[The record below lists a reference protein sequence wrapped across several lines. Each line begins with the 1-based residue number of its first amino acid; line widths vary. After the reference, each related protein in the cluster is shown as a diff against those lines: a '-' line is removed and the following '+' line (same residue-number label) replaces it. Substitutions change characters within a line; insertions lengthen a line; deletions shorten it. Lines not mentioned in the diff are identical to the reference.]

1 MVENQRTEMSLP
13 SATYSKRKW
22 LLLFLILIFAIW
34 GPGCQKSED
43 RKGPV
48 TISFSSLTFTQ
59 TLYHGGPDILTEFTR
74 QTGIRVKMLSYEGD
88 DMGARRLQ
96 HLAWLKQ
103 HASAPDVYEADVI
116 DVGTLAE
123 HMIDLNPYLGEDDRQ
138 HIPAIMRNFVFD
150 GRLVALPV
158 HTDVGLLF
166 YRTDLL
172 KKYGYRHPPKT
183 WGELEAMAAKIQA
196 GERAAGDRGFWGFV
210 WEGSAANEGLT
221 YTALEWQA
229 SSGGG
234 QIIEPDGTISVNNP
248 WVIAALRRAR
258 RWVGTISPPAVT
270 AYQVEDIANVWK
282 AGRAAFMRSWPYYY
296 SLGQSADSLSRGR
309 FDVTALPSGGVGPAG
324 TLGGW
329 QLLVSK
335 YSAHPKEAVALA
347 RYLTSTQTQ
356 LMLGRQFSY
365 PPTRIA
371 LYSDP
376 ELLRLSPYFSW
387 LKDEFPRL
395 ALARP
400 SSVTGGNYLTVAE
413 AYKQAVHSVLTG
425 EADAADAMAKLEKEL
440 VGITGFPV
448 RHPTEPLQFSTA
460 RSAR

>member
-1 MVENQRTEMSLP
+1 MTPLSTNCSWP
-13 SATYSKRKW
+13 KW
-22 LLLFLILIFAIW
+22 LLLTLIFAICSS
-34 GPGCQKSED
+34 GCRKSEH
-43 RKGPV
+43 RNNAV
-48 TISFSSLTFTQ
+48 TILFSSLTFTE
-59 TLYHGGPDILTEFTR
+59 TLYHGGPDILSEFTR
-74 QTGIRVKMLSYEGD
+74 QTGIQVKMLSYTGD
-88 DMGARRLQ
+88 EMEARRLQ

-103 HASAPDVYEADVI
+103 HASTPDVYEADVI

-138 HIPAIMRNFVFD
+138 HIPTILRNFTFD

-158 HTDVGLLF
+158 RTDVGLLF

-172 KKYGYRHPPKT
+172 KKYGYTHPPRT
-183 WGELEAMAAKIQA
+183 WDELETMAAKIQA
-196 GERAAGDRGFWGFV
+196 GERAAGNRSFWGFV
-210 WEGSAANEGLT
+210 WEGSPISEGLT

-248 WVIAALRRAR
+248 WAIGALRRAR
-258 RWVGTISPPAVT
+258 RWVGTISPPTVT
-270 AYQVEDIANVWK
+270 AYQVEDISNVWK
-282 AGRAAFMRSWPYYY
+282 AGRAAFMRSWPYHY
-296 SLGQSADSLSRGR
+296 SLGQAADSLSRGR
-309 FDVTALPSGGVGPAG
+309 FALAPLPSGGVRPVG

-347 RYLTSTQTQ
+347 RYLTSSQTQ
-356 LMLGRQFSY
+356 LVLARQFSY
-365 PPTRIA
+365 LPTRLA

-376 ELLRLSPYFSW
+376 EVLHVSPYFSW

-400 SSVTGGNYLTVAE
+400 SSVAGANYLAVSQ

-425 EADAADAMAKLEKEL
+425 EADAGTAMAKLEKEL
-440 VGITGFPV
+440 VAITGFPV
-448 RHPTEPLQFSTA
+448 RRPYQPSKF
-460 RSAR
+460 

>member
-1 MVENQRTEMSLP
+1 MTPLSTNCSWP
-13 SATYSKRKW
+13 KW
-22 LLLFLILIFAIW
+22 LLLTLILAICSS
-34 GPGCQKSED
+34 GCRKSEH
-43 RKGPV
+43 RNNPV
-48 TISFSSLTFTQ
+48 TILFSSLTFTE
-59 TLYHGGPDILTEFTR
+59 TLYHGGPDILSEFTR
-74 QTGIRVKMLSYEGD
+74 QTGIQVKMLSYTGD
-88 DMGARRLQ
+88 EMEARRLQ

-103 HASAPDVYEADVI
+103 HASTPDVYEADVI

-138 HIPAIMRNFVFD
+138 HIPTILRNFTFD

-158 HTDVGLLF
+158 RTDVGLLF

-172 KKYGYRHPPKT
+172 KKYGYTRPPRT
-183 WGELEAMAAKIQA
+183 WDELETMAAKIQA
-196 GERAAGDRGFWGFV
+196 GERAAGNRSFWGFV
-210 WEGSAANEGLT
+210 WEGSPISEGLT

-248 WVIAALRRAR
+248 WAIGALRRAR

-270 AYQVEDIANVWK
+270 AYQVEDISNVWK
-282 AGRAAFMRSWPYYY
+282 AGRAAFMRSWPYHY
-296 SLGQSADSLSRGR
+296 SLGQAADSLSRGR
-309 FDVTALPSGGVGPAG
+309 FALAPLPSGGVRPVG

-347 RYLTSTQTQ
+347 RYLTSSQMQ
-356 LMLGRQFSY
+356 LVLARQFSY
-365 PPTRIA
+365 PPTRLA
-371 LYSDP
+371 LYSDH
-376 ELLRLSPYFSW
+376 EVLHVSPYFSW
-387 LKDEFPRL
+387 LKDELPRL

-400 SSVTGGNYLTVAE
+400 SSVAGANYLAVSQ

-425 EADAADAMAKLEKEL
+425 EADAGTAMAKLEKEL
-440 VGITGFPV
+440 VAITGFPV
-448 RHPTEPLQFSTA
+448 RRPSQPSKF
-460 RSAR
+460 